1 MADWYHDQTLLEA
14 LDQVVLPERDPDGAV
29 RVPIL
34 DEQRDEKGEILA
46 SGKVENGTL
55 HIGEKL
61 LYSPFLANCQ
71 VKYIMNSK
79 DQLVRYALPGENV

>member
-1 MADWYHDQTLLEA
+1 MP
-14 LDQVVLPERDPDGAV
+14 VRDTEGAV

-61 LYSPFLANCQ
+61 LFSPFLANCQ

-79 DQLVRYALPGENV
+79 DQLVRYALPGENIRIALHGIGENEL